1 MALLTTLIP
10 AYRITFLDETLRSLE
25 RQTWRNFRVL
35 VGDDSPGLR
44 ITEALCGGELS
55 HFRKVLDITVLP
67 GPGNSVFNHEML
79 IDAWNGSSALVHF
92 LHDDDVVLPDFYRNH
107 VRLHSAN
114 DLHLTIS
121 ARSVLAIG
129 DSVRL
134 PSTSFPP
141 EIEDSPLHVL
151 ELDGHALIRSILTGT
166 RNWVGEPSN
175 MVLSARGATLYPR
188 LAGHKVNY
196 FGLTDLGMVFECACV
211 GKIGLIRDHLSM
223 WRMHGEQYSFGARQ
237 SHGWR
242 WMRLC
247 WVYYS
252 MKAWMDNILRA
263 GDFEAAL
270 RGSIR
275 MCQSQMP
282 DDPVWQ
288 RMKSS
293 IDQRELKGME
303 WVTRSVTNAWF
314 DFLAEDKAL
323 RLSDGQD
330 VLKAMEPAAIS
341 GA

>member
-10 AYRITFLDETLRSLE
+10 AYRITFLDETLRSLA

-35 VGDDSPGLR
+35 VGDDSPGRR

-79 IDAWNGSSALVHF
+79 INAWNGSSALVHF

-121 ARSVLAIG
+121 ARSVLAVG

-223 WRMHGEQYSFGARQ
+223 WRMHGEQSSCEERR

-242 WMRLC
+242 GMRLV
-247 WVYYS
+247 WVYYTA
-252 MKAWMDNILRA
+252 KAWRDGVLRE
-263 GDFEAAL
+263 GEFEASL

-275 MCQSQMP
+275 LCQLSLA

-288 RMKSS
+288 RMKKA
-293 IDQRELKGME
+293 IEQRALKGLDWMAQSLSE
-303 WVTRSVTNAWF
+303 AWF
-314 DFLAEDKAL
+314 DFLAENKAL
-323 RLSDGQD
+323 RLSDGED
-330 VLKAMEPAAIS
+330 AFKLVEPIALA
-341 GA
+341 